1 MRDLSVFL
9 VLLVFRYM
17 CERDD
22 DVLVDKD
29 EQREEE
35 TQPERAQRVHT
46 RQLVKWR
53 EVEDWAI
60 VDAELRN

>member
-1 MRDLSVFL
+1 
-9 VLLVFRYM
+9 M

-35 TQPERAQRVHT
+35 TQPERTQRVHT

-53 EVEDWAI
+53 EVEDRAI

>member
-1 MRDLSVFL
+1 MFL

-46 RQLVKWR
+46 RQLVKRR